1 MSVYYVDYGN
11 TSTVPLASVG
21 VIPPALV
28 ARLPAQ
34 AVQCRLS
41 GVHSNT
47 ADTVDRSDNTDNSLL
62 SIQASAIKLL
72 PAAGGGA

>member
-1 MSVYYVDYGN
+1 MYYVDYGN

-47 ADTVDRSDNTDNSLL
+47 ADTVDRSDNSLL

>member
-47 ADTVDRSDNTDNSLL
+47 ADTEDRSDH
-62 SIQASAIKLL
+62 SIPLWATRES
-72 PAAGGGA
+72 

>member
-47 ADTVDRSDNTDNSLL
+47 ADTDDRSDYSTLTFGPFCEIL
-62 SIQASAIKLL
+62 ETL
-72 PAAGGGA
+72 G

>member
-47 ADTVDRSDNTDNSLL
+47 ADTEDRSDNRILTFGPFCEILETL
-62 SIQASAIKLL
+62 
-72 PAAGGGA
+72 G

>member
-47 ADTVDRSDNTDNSLL
+47 ADMVDRSDNSLL
-62 SIQASAIKLL
+62 SSIQASAIKLL

>member
-47 ADTVDRSDNTDNSLL
+47 ADTVYRSDNSLL

>member
-47 ADTVDRSDNTDNSLL
+47 ADTEDRSDY
-62 SIQASAIKLL
+62 SIPLWAMRET
-72 PAAGGGA
+72 

>member
-47 ADTVDRSDNTDNSLL
+47 ADTVDRSDNSLL
-62 SIQASAIKLL
+62 SSIQASAIKLL